1 MIAKVMT
8 RSYIINS
15 MHMTPSVSRRLCIKL
30 KDSLQLHLL
39 PSYIYDN
46 WYFYAYVFKTL
57 A

>member
-15 MHMTPSVSRRLCIKL
+15 IHMTPSVSRRLCIKL